1 MRAAIYARV
10 STQSQEQRGTIGS
23 QLTALRERVGAEGD
37 ELVSEF
43 TDNGHSG
50 ARLDRPGLDAMRD
63 AAEIGL
69 VEVVWCL
76 SPDRLARVYAY
87 QVIVLDEL
95 ARHGVS
101 VRFLDAPVIDD
112 DPQAK
117 LLTQV
122 QGVIAEYERAKIAE
136 RYRRGK
142 LWRSRSGEVLA
153 WRVPFGYRRVLRST
167 EGPARLEIYEP
178 EAAVVRRIFD
188 DYVTGGHSTR
198 EVTRRLNADGV
209 PSPRGNPVWGTS
221 TIGRLLRNEAYVGR
235 VFWNKTEAVP
245 DPRPGRKNRQ
255 VPRPRED
262 WIQISVPS
270 IIADDVF
277 ESAQQVSRDNSQWSP
292 RNLSTQAWI
301 LRGMVRCGACGTTV
315 SCSKMRG
322 RNGTFHR
329 YYYCRN
335 HDPLRA
341 GGEELRCSERH
352 IRADELDAFVFDQI
366 RDALLRPDMLV
377 AGDVA
382 MTARRPAPDDEILD
396 AQLARL
402 ARRSDAA
409 GDERRRVADL
419 YQAGLL
425 QLPEVQRR
433 AKELDARSRQIDAQR
448 RALTDQRAELS
459 ADNRL
464 VQRIGL
470 FAEDVLSAIDGLDF
484 AARQKLLR
492 LVVEEVKVTGWD
504 VEIQLRIPLDSP
516 PPTTKPQRQ
525 PRARASRRPATKE
538 AVSSNN
544 GLRSLGEHR
553 RRQLPDAQSP
563 SPGRSDSTGGG
574 RIMTEPAAH
583 PTCTVTYSTSI
594 FHLAKSPLGL
604 LPERWHV
611 YHRCDRCYVRV
622 EPDQLISHAQ
632 EHEPN
637 SVGT

>member
-23 QLTALRERVGAEGD
+23 QLAALRERVSAEGD

-101 VRFLDAPVIDD
+101 VRFVDAPVIDD

-153 WRVPFGYRRVLRST
+153 WRVPYGYRRVLRSA
-167 EGPARLEIYEP
+167 EGPAHLEIYEP
-178 EAAVVRRIFD
+178 EAEVVRRVFD

-198 EVTRRLNADGV
+198 EVTRRLNADAV
-209 PSPRGNPVWGTS
+209 ASPRGNPVWGTS

-255 VPRPRED
+255 VSRPREE

-301 LRGMVRCGACGTTV
+301 LRGMVHCGVCGTTV

-382 MTARRPAPDDEILD
+382 MTARRPAPNDEILD

-448 RALTDQRAELS
+448 QALTDQRAELS

-492 LVVEEVKVTGWD
+492 LMVEEVKVTGWD
-504 VEIQLRIPLDSP
+504 VEIHLRIPLDSP
-516 PPTTKPQRQ
+516 PTSKPQHQ
-525 PRARASRRPATKE
+525 PRARASRRSATKE

-544 GLRSLGEHR
+544 GLRSLGEED
-553 RRQLPDAQSP
+553 DAAMQQP
-563 SPGRSDSTGGG
+563 VQHGAGDHGIVIEDLAPTGDPQVGG
-574 RIMTEPAAH
+574 QRDGTLEIALADHLEQRCCSFGGKREVAH
-583 PTCTVTYSTSI
+583 FV
-594 FHLAKSPLGL
+594 
-604 LPERWHV
+604 
-611 YHRCDRCYVRV
+611 D
-622 EPDQLISHAQ
+622 DQ
-632 EHEPN
+632 
-637 SVGT
+637 

>member
-1 MRAAIYARV
+1 
-10 STQSQEQRGTIGS
+10 
-23 QLTALRERVGAEGD
+23 
-37 ELVSEF
+37 
-43 TDNGHSG
+43 
-50 ARLDRPGLDAMRD
+50 
-63 AAEIGL
+63 
-69 VEVVWCL
+69 
-76 SPDRLARVYAY
+76 
-87 QVIVLDEL
+87 
-95 ARHGVS
+95 
-101 VRFLDAPVIDD
+101 
-112 DPQAK
+112 
-117 LLTQV
+117 
-122 QGVIAEYERAKIAE
+122 
-136 RYRRGK
+136 
-142 LWRSRSGEVLA
+142 VLA

-221 TIGRLLRNEAYVGR
+221 TIGRLLRNEAYIGR

-245 DPRPGRKNRQ
+245 DTRPGRKNRQ

-315 SCSKMRG
+315 SCSKMHG

-366 RDALLRPDMLV
+366 REALLRPDILA

-382 MTARRPAPDDEILD
+382 MTARRAAPDDEILD

-402 ARRSDAA
+402 DRRSDAA

-425 QLPEVQRR
+425 QLAEVQRR
-433 AKELDARSRQIDAQR
+433 AKELDARSHQIEAQR
-448 RALTDQRAELS
+448 QALTDQRAELS

-470 FAEDVLSAIDGLDF
+470 FAEDVLSAMDGLDF
-484 AARQKLLR
+484 VARQKLLR

-504 VEIQLRIPLDSP
+504 VEIHLRIPLDSP
-516 PPTTKPQRQ
+516 PPATKPQRQ
-525 PRARASRRPATKE
+525 PRTRASRRPATKE

-544 GLRSLGEHR
+544 GLRSLGGHFRRVVPPQGGPQTRRWSEAHVELEITPRGADFWWPKARTENRPRTNDLIISSLWHPHNCSLQRRKANSFPTYEWPICKTEPTNTWSRRCRISSMHHVEIHHESRVRWSGNDQEMTYQIQEMKKNER
-553 RRQLPDAQSP
+553 RREQK
-563 SPGRSDSTGGG
+563 GRMRGGEN
-574 RIMTEPAAH
+574 R
-583 PTCTVTYSTSI
+583 
-594 FHLAKSPLGL
+594 
-604 LPERWHV
+604 
-611 YHRCDRCYVRV
+611 
-622 EPDQLISHAQ
+622 
-632 EHEPN
+632 
-637 SVGT
+637 

>member
-23 QLTALRERVGAEGD
+23 QLAALRERVSAEGD

-101 VRFLDAPVIDD
+101 VRFVDAPVIDD

-153 WRVPFGYRRVLRST
+153 WRVPYGYRRVLRSA
-167 EGPARLEIYEP
+167 ESPAHLEIYEP
-178 EAAVVRRIFD
+178 EAEVVRRVFD

-198 EVTRRLNADGV
+198 EVTRRLNADAV
-209 PSPRGNPVWGTS
+209 ASPRGNPVWGTS

-255 VPRPRED
+255 VSRPRED

-301 LRGMVRCGACGTTV
+301 LRGMVHCGACGTTV

-382 MTARRPAPDDEILD
+382 MTARRPAPNDEILD

-448 RALTDQRAELS
+448 QALTDQRVELS

-464 VQRIGL
+464 VHRIGL

-504 VEIQLRIPLDSP
+504 VEIHLRIPLDSP
-516 PPTTKPQRQ
+516 PTSKPQRQ

-553 RRQLPDAQSP
+553 RRQLPHAQSP
-563 SPGRSDSTGGG
+563 RSGRSQPPRRGRNIPFNQRDRRAAMTIDYRTRRHEQEVVDS
-574 RIMTEPAAH
+574 
-583 PTCTVTYSTSI
+583 
-594 FHLAKSPLGL
+594 
-604 LPERWHV
+604 
-611 YHRCDRCYVRV
+611 
-622 EPDQLISHAQ
+622 
-632 EHEPN
+632 N
-637 SVGT
+637 